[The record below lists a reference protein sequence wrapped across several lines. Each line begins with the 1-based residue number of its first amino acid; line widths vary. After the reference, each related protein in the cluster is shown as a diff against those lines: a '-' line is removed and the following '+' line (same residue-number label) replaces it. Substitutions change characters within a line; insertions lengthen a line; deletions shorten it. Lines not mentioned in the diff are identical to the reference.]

1 MVIIESVIKIKSS
14 WTMVHRTLNDTMKEE
29 SMEICLDINEY
40 AQKIEMM
47 GEEYGGEVEV
57 AWSTEDNVTP
67 EQINEVRQQ
76 IMAYE
81 AEIEAQQQNATH
93 MPDGTPIILDLEL
106 MFIFLQKV
114 HHLKNM
120 PLVFPV
126 TKYGWLNFLR
136 HKSKAL
142 LLLHHF

>member
-1 MVIIESVIKIKSS
+1 MVIIESVIKTNPLGRWYIELS
-14 WTMVHRTLNDTMKEE
+14 DTMKEE

-57 AWSTEDNVTP
+57 AWSSDDGVTV

-81 AEIEAQQQNATH
+81 AEIEAKEQEATH
-93 MPDGTPIILDLEL
+93 MQHRQP
-106 MFIFLQKV
+106 
-114 HHLKNM
+114 
-120 PLVFPV
+120 
-126 TKYGWLNFLR
+126 NFTV
-136 HKSKAL
+136 
-142 LLLHHF
+142 